1 MCAFCNQRTI
11 TGTEKIP
18 HGEDVKRICTQA
30 MNEVSDPQ
38 DTEIAFFGGSFTA
51 VPRDYMT
58 ELLEAAKPFVGCGK
72 FKGIR
77 LSTRPDYIDE
87 QVLQILKS
95 CGVTSIELGAQSMC
109 DKVLKANERGHT
121 SADVKKAS
129 RLIKSFGFELGLQM
143 MVGLYQS
150 SWDDEI
156 STMEQI
162 IELAPKTVRI
172 YPVAV
177 LSGTR
182 LADLYNSGDY
192 KLLSMDNVIDL
203 CGIMMKRFNNAG
215 IKIIRMGL
223 HSSETVEKNIVAGF
237 YHPAFSE
244 LVSSRIFLNAMLC
257 YCEKNSVSEIRVCA
271 NPSSASF
278 VSGHKKCNKILL
290 QEKGIALK
298 VIPDPTLTKNQI
310 RINEDV
316 INVFEIA

>member
-11 TGTEKIP
+11 TGTERIP
-18 HGEDVKRICTQA
+18 HGEDVVRICTQA
-30 MNEVSDPQ
+30 MNEVSNPN

-51 VPRDYMT
+51 VPRDYMI
-58 ELLEAAKPFVGCGK
+58 ELLDAAKPFVGEGK

-77 LSTRPDYIDE
+77 LSTRPDYIDVE
-87 QVLQILKS
+87 VLQILKS
-95 CGVTSIELGAQSMC
+95 YGVTSIELGAQSMC
-109 DKVLKANERGHT
+109 DKVLNANERGHT
-121 SADVKKAS
+121 SADVENAS
-129 RLIKSFGFELGLQM
+129 RLIKSYGFELGLQM

-162 IELAPKTVRI
+162 IKLAPETVRI

-177 LSGTR
+177 LNGTR
-182 LADLYNSGDY
+182 LAELYKSGDY
-192 KLLSMDNVIDL
+192 KLLSMDSVIDL
-203 CGIMMKRFNNAG
+203 CTIMTKCFYNAG

-223 HSSETVEKNIVAGF
+223 HSSETVEENIVAGF

-244 LVSSRIFLNAMLC
+244 LVSGRIFLNAMLL
-257 YCEKNSVSEIRVCA
+257 YAKKNNVSEMRVCV
-271 NPSSASF
+271 NPSCASF

-298 VIPDPTLTKNQI
+298 IISDSTLAKNQI